1 MLSRRRFL
9 ATLAASLT
17 AGRGALHAGPRSP
30 AWHTPVPEAGWGY
43 GQAFGLAVR
52 QNRRLPEGLP
62 PSLPRAVPRLPPLD
76 AAQTGRL
83 LRARFPD
90 LKQRF
95 LFEYYPW
102 YGNNPWRH
110 WNQWDRV
117 PPYDLAVTSVPAL
130 GPYDS
135 RDPAV
140 VERHARWIAEA
151 GVGGVNIS
159 WWGRGS
165 WEDLATPL
173 VMDVMRD
180 HGLKV
185 AFHLEPYNDS
195 RTENYAGDIQYL
207 LREYGDKRRWDC
219 FLLLRDAGGRE
230 VPVFKSF
237 ATLLPQ
243 TSTDCHGV
251 TSRVALWRPDGTWRR
266 QTDTV
271 RDTFRGDFDR
281 IYLLADSGA
290 LDHVQVCGFDGIAM
304 YDSFLRPTRWPD
316 LAKACRDFHLV
327 YSFNINSGFDGIA
340 QRNVPADS
348 CYRPTPFEP
357 PANLDFTDPDQRE
370 LARRLSEHR
379 MEESFR
385 ATLIVQTDP
394 ALTDTGDG
402 FFLVYINSFNEW
414 HEGTAMEP
422 ARDHAALLPQESPY
436 GYHNAAQGN
445 YRLAYLTERL
455 GELLAG

>member
-1 MLSRRRFL
+1 MLSRRDFL
-9 ATLAASLT
+9 AALAVSVT
-17 AGRGALHAGPRSP
+17 AGSRGFATG
-30 AWHTPVPEAGWGY
+30 
-43 GQAFGLAVR
+43 
-52 QNRRLPEGLP
+52 QNRRAPSGLP
-62 PSLPRAVPRLPPLD
+62 PGLPRAVPRLPPFD
-76 AAQTGRL
+76 AQATGRL

-90 LKQRF
+90 LRQRF

-102 YGNNPWRH
+102 YGTSPWRH

-135 RDPAV
+135 RDAAV
-140 VERHARWIAEA
+140 VEQHARWMVDA

-173 VMDVMRD
+173 VMDVMSD

-185 AFHLEPYNDS
+185 AFHLEPYNDA

-207 LREYGDKRRWDC
+207 LRQYGEKRRWDC
-219 FLLLRDAGGRE
+219 LLLLRDGSGKE

-243 TSTDCHGV
+243 TTTDCHGITHDV
-251 TSRVALWRPDGTWRR
+251 SLWRPDGSWRR

-271 RDTFRGDFDR
+271 RDTFRRDFDR
-281 IYLLADSGA
+281 VYLLADSGA
-290 LDHVQVCGFDGIAM
+290 LDHVQACGFDGIAM
-304 YDSFLRPTRWPD
+304 YDSFLRPTRWAN
-316 LAKACRDFHLV
+316 LAKACRDFRLV
-327 YSFNINSGFDGIA
+327 YSFNVNPGFDGIA
-340 QRNVPADS
+340 RRNVPADS
-348 CYRPTPFEP
+348 CYVPTAFEP
-357 PANLDFTDPDQRE
+357 PAALDFTNPDDRE
-370 LARRLSEHR
+370 LARRLAEHR

-385 ATLIVQTDP
+385 STLIVQTDP
-394 ALTDTGDG
+394 NLTDTSDG

-422 ARDHAALLPQESPY
+422 ARDHDALLPEEQAF

-445 YRLAYLTERL
+445 YRLAYLASRL
-455 GELLAG
+455 KAVLAG